1 MTKTEKKER
10 AEDIAQ
16 KFMCL
21 DDIDKQ
27 FITGYMNGIQAERQ
41 RWESKLAAAGI
52 QVLEMLGKS
61 TQVS

>member
-1 MTKTEKKER
+1 MTKTEKKEC

-21 DDIDKQ
+21 DDADKQ
-27 FITGYMNGIQAERQ
+27 FIVGYMTGIQAEQQ

-52 QVLEMLGKS
+52 PVLEMLVKPR
-61 TQVS
+61 VSN